1 MLSALDIKK
10 KEFEQKMR
18 GYDVDEVRKF
28 LDDVAKEFELLVR
41 DEISLEDELEETKKK
56 LDHYMSLESM
66 LEKTLLAAQQTAVK
80 MEDQAKKEADLI
92 LQEARMERDKMLRDI
107 PMEIERARG
116 ETIKLKAE
124 YEATLARMRAMMD
137 GFKRFIEVMESADQ
151 KI

>member
-18 GYDVDEVRKF
+18 GYDVEEVRKF
-28 LDDVAKEFELLVR
+28 LDEVSKEFDLLVR

-56 LDHYMSLESM
+56 LSHYIGLEST
-66 LEKTLLAAQQTAVK
+66 LEKTLLAAQQTAIK
-80 MEDQAKKEADLI
+80 MEEQAKKEAELI
-92 LQEARMERDKMLRDI
+92 LQEARLERDKMLREI

-116 ETIKLKAE
+116 ETIRLHAE
-124 YEATLARMRAMMD
+124 YEATLARMKSMMD
-137 GFKRFIEVMESADQ
+137 GFNRFMESMQ

>member
-56 LDHYMSLESM
+56 LGHYQSLESM
-66 LEKTLLAAQQTAVK
+66 LEKTLLAAQQTAIK
-80 MEDQAKKEADLI
+80 MEDQAKKEAELI
-92 LQEARMERDKMLRDI
+92 LTEARLERDKMLRDI

-116 ETIKLKAE
+116 ETIRLKSE
-124 YEATLARMRAMMD
+124 YEATLARMKAMMD
-137 GFKRFIEVMESADQ
+137 GFKRFMEAMES
-151 KI
+151 

>member
-28 LDDVAKEFELLVR
+28 LDEVAKEFELLVR

-56 LDHYMSLESM
+56 LEHYQSLESM

-80 MEDQAKKEADLI
+80 MEHQAKKEAELI
-92 LQEARMERDKMLRDI
+92 LGEARLERDKMLRDI

-124 YEATLARMRAMMD
+124 YEATLARMKAMMD
-137 GFKRFIEVMESADQ
+137 GFTRFMEIMESGEQ
-151 KI
+151 KA